1 VNGVTRRSS
10 SAAVSDANTRVPGQ
24 SVLARISR
32 GELLSLLGVGVFG
45 ELLTVAWIATVL
57 GVESGRATWVHAIG
71 LAAVDLV
78 ALLWVPVPL
87 FAWYDRFPL
96 EGGRRPW
103 NLLVRLVG
111 ALVILPVSSWTSAV
125 AARWAGDALG
135 MAPTAIEAML
145 PGYPEQLFWA
155 SCTIIGASL
164 AYLVLRRLHNARDV
178 EQRNAELQRLA
189 LEAQLTAL
197 AAELRPHFL
206 FNALNN
212 LAELVHQDPVRAE
225 AMLLHLSSL
234 LQATL
239 AAGRQ
244 RTVSLAEELQ
254 HMDDYLAL
262 QQMRFDDRLQ
272 VMRSVDASAL
282 AARVPPMLLQPL
294 VENAVVHGIEG
305 RVGASLLQVTVR
317 AHPGTLEVQVDDDG
331 PGPAGS
337 PHRGTGTGLRNVR
350 ERLAALYGEAAE
362 AVLSERPGGG
372 ARVLLRLPLEVA

>member
-1 VNGVTRRSS
+1 MNGHANGQANRR
-10 SAAVSDANTRVPGQ
+10 

-78 ALLWVPVPL
+78 SLLWVPVPL

-96 EGGRRPW
+96 EGDRRPW
-103 NLLVRLVG
+103 NLLVRVVG

-125 AARWAGDALG
+125 ATRWAGDAFG

-155 SCTIIGASL
+155 SCTVIGASL

-189 LEAQLTAL
+189 LEAQLSAL

-206 FNALNN
+206 FNARNN
-212 LAELVHQDPVRAE
+212 
-225 AMLLHLSSL
+225 
-234 LQATL
+234 
-239 AAGRQ
+239 
-244 RTVSLAEELQ
+244 
-254 HMDDYLAL
+254 
-262 QQMRFDDRLQ
+262 
-272 VMRSVDASAL
+272 
-282 AARVPPMLLQPL
+282 
-294 VENAVVHGIEG
+294 
-305 RVGASLLQVTVR
+305 
-317 AHPGTLEVQVDDDG
+317 
-331 PGPAGS
+331 
-337 PHRGTGTGLRNVR
+337 
-350 ERLAALYGEAAE
+350 
-362 AVLSERPGGG
+362 
-372 ARVLLRLPLEVA
+372 